1 MAAVPGAPSE
11 AELCLRLLYA
21 ACCGAFVGLERR
33 PPFSSSSSSSRGSD
47 RRRRPASAIG
57 GVRTMA
63 LVGLGAAAYTACSIH
78 GFVPHAA
85 LGVEVGSPI
94 LASVKVDI
102 SRMASNVASG
112 VGFIG
117 AGCIHKARLRGG
129 GDGTDDDDD
138 RNAAAAGL
146 ATAAAV
152 WVSAAAG
159 VASGAGLYG
168 VAAATTLATVAILG
182 YAPRGPEDGEG
193 DVVVDERRRRTR
205 TALVDAG
212 GDRLLDDGGGRSRQ
226 RRKRRSTGRDQGSV
240 ASGLFGKRGD
250 MGNDYKAENNASY
263 VDQYALYDRYSRDIH
278 PIIIKEIIDPR
289 FERYLGLVSR
299 LGDNDA
305 DGIAAADDRRRGRPA
320 ESSSNVLLEEEQAV
334 ISPRDVAESGQDTFE
349 VEG

>member
-1 MAAVPGAPSE
+1 
-11 AELCLRLLYA
+11 
-21 ACCGAFVGLERR
+21 
-33 PPFSSSSSSSRGSD
+33 
-47 RRRRPASAIG
+47 
-57 GVRTMA
+57 MA

-129 GDGTDDDDD
+129 GDGTDDDE

-168 VAAATTLATVAILG
+168 VAAATTFATVAILG

-205 TALVDAG
+205 TALVEAG
-212 GDRLLDDGGGRSRQ
+212 GDRLLDDGGGRSRP
-226 RRKRRSTGRDQGSV
+226 RRRELARERRSTGRDQGSV
-240 ASGLFGKRGD
+240 PSGLFGKQGD
-250 MGNDYKAENNASY
+250 NMGNDYNAENNASY
-263 VDQYALYDRYSRDIH
+263 VDQYGLYDRYSRDIH

-289 FERYLGLVSR
+289 FKCYLGLLSR

-305 DGIAAADDRRRGRPA
+305 DGIAAANDQQGGRPA
-320 ESSSNVLLEEEQAV
+320 ESS
-334 ISPRDVAESGQDTFE
+334 P
-349 VEG
+349 